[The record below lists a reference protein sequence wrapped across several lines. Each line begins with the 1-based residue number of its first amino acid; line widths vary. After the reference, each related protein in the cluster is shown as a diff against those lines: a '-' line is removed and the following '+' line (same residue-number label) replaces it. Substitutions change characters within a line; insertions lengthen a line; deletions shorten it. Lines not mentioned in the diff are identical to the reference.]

1 MKNASKYKGQ
11 KALAMAIVAMF
22 ALCAF
27 AVCIP
32 TDSDAGVYGGVVDK
46 SDGDKINQTYD
57 VDIAVGQKFVYDNIK
72 TNLDSSEG
80 TVVITGS
87 ENAGNTAETSKAPS
101 LTDSTSSGKKFE
113 IQFSS
118 AGSYTYVIKAV
129 WNYSTQNLSQTATQT
144 FNFIVSEQII
154 LPTSYNGYG
163 IKDGEL
169 KAFSIPYKGPATGT
183 IAITTYAGEGEENL
197 VDGSNLFDAVIEDG
211 NILVTPKS
219 DVSKSVASYGFKITV
234 TNSANKDS
242 DSVNVKYQVFE
253 EVIVTVPE
261 NVYTYE
267 GNKDTPENIS
277 FSTNWD
283 DAEDPKY
290 ISYELTVDK
299 DDNANG
305 DVLSVDETD
314 KRVVKISGIKDASVG
329 SIVKSDATKAVF
341 TAKFKATG
349 TVKNGE
355 NTPATYKTPEVTS
368 TVTVYKALAFASAPT
383 VDNISTN
390 ALTAAGTSISLSSYI
405 GGAYK
410 VVYDWGDGTQ
420 TSSMDNGS
428 KVGTT
433 YSAYHAYAKAGT
445 YTITIYAT
453 NDQGTTTA
461 QIFHSSNGVEMA
473 EEQTPGTTEPSADDE
488 EKSFFDEHG
497 FQFLV
502 FAILAI
508 LCAIAFFYFGIQ
520 SPYVIIIMIVFAALA
535 ILCFVYN
542 DIGGIIDAV
551 KDIKL

>member
-1 MKNASKYKGQ
+1 MKNATAFKGQ

-22 ALCAF
+22 AICAF

-32 TDSDAGVYGGVVDK
+32 SDSDAGVYGGV
-46 SDGDKINQTYD
+46 SDNTGDKINQVY
-57 VDIAVGQKFVYDNIK
+57 AVNMAIGQKFTYDNIK
-72 TNLDSSEG
+72 TNLDSADG
-80 TVVITGS
+80 TVEITG
-87 ENAGNTAETSKAPS
+87 APAGTGNTATATPTF
-101 LTDSTSSGKKFE
+101 TDGSNSGKKFE
-113 IQFSS
+113 ITFSTTG
-118 AGSYTYVIKAV
+118 AYVYTITAK
-129 WNYSTQNLSQTATQT
+129 WTHNTDKNLTQTATQK
-144 FNFIVSEQII
+144 FVFDVVEKIE
-154 LPTSYNGYG
+154 LPTDVTGYG
-163 IKDGEL
+163 IKG
-169 KAFSIPYKGPATGT
+169 KAQEAIEISYGGPSNVNIT
-183 IAITTYAGEGEENL
+183 IGTYAGTGDEKL
-197 VDGSNLFDAVIEDG
+197 TDGSELFTAAITDGKLVI
-211 NILVTPKS
+211 TPKD
-219 DVSKSVASYGFKITV
+219 DVKNNVATYGFKV
-234 TNSANKDS
+234 TLKNPDNPDTA
-242 DSVNVKYQVFE
+242 SVNVKYQVFE
-253 EVIVTVPE
+253 TVTIVAPAAD
-261 NVYTYE
+261 YTYE
-267 GNKDTPENIS
+267 GDKNAPTEIK

-283 DAEDPKY
+283 KVTGAQS
-290 ISYELTVDK
+290 ISYELTATK
-299 DDNANG
+299 DTNALKDVITIANANSTVATVEG
-305 DVLSVDETD
+305 VSDAGIET
-314 KRVVKISGIKDASVG
+314 
-329 SIVKSDATKAVF
+329 IVKGDATKAVY
-341 TAKFKATG
+341 TVTLKATG
-349 TVKNGE
+349 TIAGSDVQN
-355 NTPATYKTPEVTS
+355 PEPKTS
-368 TVTVYKALAFASAPT
+368 TASTTLTVYKALAFATAPT
-383 VDNISTN
+383 VSSVSTN
-390 ALTAAGTSISLSSYI
+390 VLTSAGTGISLSSYI

-461 QIFHSSNGVEMA
+461 QVFHSSRGVEMA

-535 ILCFVYN
+535 ILCFVYS